1 VEMANSVFMEAGLD
15 GENHLEQSVCIYF
28 SDGRTLS
35 GPFMKLPSKQEL
47 PDYYNIIK
55 KPIDIKKIQQRLE
68 ESKVNFEIEHAVG
81 AVGHVDCLLCK
92 SYLVLIMETHFLYNE
107 QSEHSQNYLMKS
119 VCFERRGGGS
129 GNNFLKQMCLLQA
142 S

>member
-1 VEMANSVFMEAGLD
+1 MYIS
-15 GENHLEQSVCIYF
+15 F

-68 ESKVNFEIEHAVG
+68 ENKVNFETEHAVG
-81 AVGHVDCLLCK
+81 TLGHVNCLLYK
-92 SYLVLIMETHFLYNE
+92 SYLLLIVETRSLHNE
-107 QSEHSQNYLMKS
+107 Q
-119 VCFERRGGGS
+119 
-129 GNNFLKQMCLLQA
+129 
-142 S
+142 